1 MRATEQ
7 MGRKCE
13 QTCSARTA
21 AHLHGLEIPCFQ
33 FLGLTPQ
40 ALCLRL
46 LRRLKADFSCK
57 AGSTRFARKVPC
69 SALLCATSVFSVP
82 LWWFTRNETTEQQ
95 RTQRVHRESNFR
107 ARPVQR

>member
-7 MGRKCE
+7 IRRKCQ

-57 AGSTRFARKVPC
+57 AVLTRLARKVSC
-69 SALLCATSVFSVP
+69 SSSLCNLCVLCGSLL
-82 LWWFTRNETTEQQ
+82 LRKNNHRGTEN
-95 RTQRVHRESNFR
+95 TEVAQRVQFS
-107 ARPVQR
+107 